1 MPKGIYE
8 HTKQGRYGLR
18 RINGKDVE
26 NWITL
31 PNGKHVVLGKGEI
44 TDYNF
49 PYTHK
54 NKYTNDE
61 GMTFNPGEYEMINL
75 YEYLNSAKRQKQKE
89 ELAKENEDENEMYS
103 YSCPDCGNKIK
114 KSDKRCSN
122 CKVIIDWE

>member
-8 HTKQGRYGLR
+8 HTKQGRSGLR
-18 RINGKDVE
+18 RINGKDVK

-31 PNGKHVVLGKGEI
+31 PNGKHVVLGKGEL
-44 TDYNF
+44 TDYAF

-54 NKYTNDE
+54 KPYTDSDNLKFKAGDD
-61 GMTFNPGEYEMINL
+61 EMIYL
-75 YEYLNSAKRQKQKE
+75 YEYLNSAKLQKQKE
-89 ELAKENEDENEMYS
+89 AQAKENEEDEKYS